1 MIDDCWLLLYAY
13 SLFHYYSLFSSNF
26 GRVAVSRRNM
36 SIVYHLRRSS
46 RIIAACTTISF
57 PLSRVSRRTNV
68 RRLRLAPD
76 REESAIGVAERSRVF
91 K

>member
-1 MIDDCWLLLYAY
+1 MINECLLL
-13 SLFHYYSLFSSNF
+13 SLFRYYSLFSFEF

-46 RIIAACTTISF
+46 RIIACSTVSF

-76 REESAIGVAERSRVF
+76 REESAIGVVERSQVF